1 VEVVPHRLWHTPRDS
16 FGGYEWK
23 YAGLMVWW
31 VRNKLKDDD
40 GNREINY
47 EMKGKMETTESN
59 IKG

>member
-1 VEVVPHRLWHTPRDS
+1 MRLLLVEMVPHRLWHTPRDS
-16 FGGYEWK
+16 LGGYEWK

-47 EMKGKMETTESN
+47 
-59 IKG
+59 